1 MKNKYSHT
9 FVLLL
14 TSVLVLM
21 GCSGQNEEVKAKS
34 APLVQLYEVGKDVQP
49 SVRHFVARVDALST
63 VDMSFQVAGRIN
75 KLADRQGVVI
85 PEGKLL
91 AALDPKDYE
100 LALRQAQSSMRK
112 ARLDFERAKQLKQDN
127 YISESEFDSLQTS
140 YENAELAVENAQLN
154 VEYTELH
161 APFDALITNRLV
173 EKFSYVQP
181 NQPVLRVQNINYLR
195 VHVNIP
201 EQLMRLAVEEA
212 PNYQVFLENKQG
224 EKILNK
230 AGEAVEL
237 SYLEHKTEVNSAT
250 QTYQVTFKLPRLE
263 GVELL
268 PGMVLTA
275 RIEIDRSKSADSGWW
290 VPMSAIDTSGSKEFA
305 VWLYH
310 KASDTVTYQPVELGI
325 IRDENAQIISGVEA
339 GQVIVAAGIRE
350 LQNDMK
356 VRPFDN
362 EKPVL

>member
-1 MKNKYSHT
+1 MKINCSQR
-9 FVLLL
+9 FVLLMLGVL
-14 TSVLVLM
+14 TLM
-21 GCSGQNEEVKAKS
+21 ACSKQNEETKAKP

-49 SVRHFVARVDALST
+49 SIRHFVARVDALST
-63 VDMSFQVAGRIN
+63 VDMSFQVAGRITQ
-75 KLADRQGVVI
+75 LVDRQGVVI
-85 PEGKLL
+85 SEGKLL

-100 LALRQAQSSMRK
+100 LALRQAQSSMRQ
-112 ARLDFERAKQLKQDN
+112 AESDFDRAKQLQQDN
-127 YISESEFDSLQTS
+127 YISDSEFDSLKTN
-140 YENAELAVENAQLN
+140 YDNAQLAVENAQMN
-154 VEYTELH
+154 VEYTKLH

-181 NQPVLRVQNINYLR
+181 NQPVLRVQNINFLR

-212 PNYQVFLENKQG
+212 PHYQVFLENKQG
-224 EKILNK
+224 DKILNQ
-230 AGEAVEL
+230 AGEPVEL

-275 RIEIDRSKSADSGWW
+275 RIEIERGNNNSGWW
-290 VPMSAIDTSGSKEFA
+290 VPMGAIDTSGPEEFA
-305 VWLYH
+305 VWVFD
-310 KASDTVTYQPVELGI
+310 KSTGSVSYQPVKLGI
-325 IRDENAQIISGVEA
+325 IRDQNAQIISGIKA
-339 GQVIVAAGIRE
+339 GEVIVAAGIRE
-350 LQNDMK
+350 LQNDML